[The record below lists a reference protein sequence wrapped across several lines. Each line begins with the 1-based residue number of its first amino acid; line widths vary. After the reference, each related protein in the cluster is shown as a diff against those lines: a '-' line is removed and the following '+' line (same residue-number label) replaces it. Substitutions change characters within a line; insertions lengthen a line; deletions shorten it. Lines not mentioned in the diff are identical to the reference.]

1 MSPHSDP
8 ETHGVQFG
16 RVVVTVDAAMGDCIV
31 IAPQPGPIC
40 TSPKRMRLNS
50 LDEIRGAYRTQS
62 RLAARVPDQHPHAKD
77 IASAL
82 EFAGKTLSAAQG
94 AKHQPKGQS
103 NA

>member
-16 RVVVTVDAAMGDCIV
+16 RVVVTVDAALGDCIV

-50 LDEIRGAYRTQS
+50 LDEIRGAYAAQAQ
-62 RLAARVPDQHPHAKD
+62 LARRAPKENPHAAD
-77 IASAL
+77 IARAL
-82 EFAGKTLSAAQG
+82 KLAGQKLKANQG
-94 AKHQPKGQS
+94 RNR
-103 NA
+103 NAR